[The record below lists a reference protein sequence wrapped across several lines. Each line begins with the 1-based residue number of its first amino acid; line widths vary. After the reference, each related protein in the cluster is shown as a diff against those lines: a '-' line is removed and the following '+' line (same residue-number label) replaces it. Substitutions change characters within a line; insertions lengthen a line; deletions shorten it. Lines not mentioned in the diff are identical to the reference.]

1 MSWLPRAKNEAAAHP
16 ATELDAVFGHRP
28 DLYRDYRDFHALF
41 WERPLVD
48 PVLLEL
54 CRLRIAALV
63 GCESE
68 LGIRYQGTLD
78 AGLTESKI
86 AALDHWHDD
95 ARFSERERAVLAFA
109 ELFVRDPHA
118 ITDGDA
124 RAVVHELGDAGT
136 VAFVE
141 ALALFD
147 GFARFRVMLGV
158 ERTTDAVRA
167 AALPVVGDAS
177 SY

>member
-1 MSWLPRAKNEAAAHP
+1 MPWLPAAEHDGAAAP
-16 ATELDAVFGHRP
+16 ATALDAVFGHRP
-28 DLYRDYRDFHALF
+28 ELYRDYRDFIALF
-41 WERPLVD
+41 WERELVD

-63 GCESE
+63 GCEAE
-68 LGIRYQGTLD
+68 LGLRYEVAQR

-86 AALDHWHDD
+86 AALDRWHEDD
-95 ARFSERERAVLAFA
+95 RFSERERAVLSFA

-118 ITDGDA
+118 ITDDDA
-124 RAVVHELGDAGT
+124 AAVVRELGDAGM

-141 ALALFD
+141 TLALLD

-158 ERTTDAVRA
+158 EPASDVPHLASPPR
-167 AALPVVGDAS
+167 VGGAS